1 LILPAAISDIIRSG
15 FASNA
20 GLKFNTPEEFFLG
33 QVPGQA
39 NGVFNP
45 KSYLEMD
52 LKEPRA

>member
-39 NGVFNP
+39 DGVFNP
-45 KSYLEMD
+45 RSYLEMD